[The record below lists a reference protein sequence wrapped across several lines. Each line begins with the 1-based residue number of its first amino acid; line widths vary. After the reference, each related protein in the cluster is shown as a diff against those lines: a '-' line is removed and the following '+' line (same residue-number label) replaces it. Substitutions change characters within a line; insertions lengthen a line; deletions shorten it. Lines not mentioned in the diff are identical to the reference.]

1 MADVDLKTRWLG
13 LTLRTPFVVG
23 ASPLGDD
30 IDLLAGLVDAGAGA
44 VVLHSLFEEQLVL
57 EQMAAHRHFD
67 AHIDTDAEA
76 RSFLPP
82 SDVFSLGVDRYL
94 GHLRRVRARVDVPVL
109 ASLNGVTP
117 GGWVEYAR
125 LLAEAGADAIE
136 LNLYE
141 IITDPLLTGA
151 EVEARQLEVVRS
163 VVAAVD
169 RPVSVKLSPF
179 YASIPGFVRQLAEA
193 GAAGVVLFNRFYQ
206 PDVNLDTLDV
216 DRTLALSTN
225 AELPLRLHALALVH
239 GRIDIGLAAAG
250 GVHTGLDAA
259 KTILCGAQAVHMV
272 SALLDKGQSRMK
284 GVREELAWWL
294 GEKGYKSV
302 DEARGVLSLAKAPNA
317 HALERV
323 NYMKMLQGWMPRR

>member
-1 MADVDLKTRWLG
+1 MADLKTRWLG
-13 LTLRTPFVVG
+13 LSLKAPFVIG
-23 ASPLGDD
+23 ASPVGDD
-30 IDLLAGLVDAGAGA
+30 LDKVAALVEAGAGA
-44 VVLHSLFEEQLVL
+44 LVLHSLFEEQLVL

-76 RSFLPP
+76 RSFLPS

-94 GHLRRVRARVDVPVL
+94 GHLRRARARVDVPVL

-125 LLAEAGADAIE
+125 LLADAGADAIE

-141 IITDPLLTGA
+141 VTVDPSLSGA
-151 EVEARQLEVVRS
+151 EVEARQLEVVRQ

-179 YASIPGFVRQLAEA
+179 YASVPGFVSQLAQA

-206 PDVNLDTLDV
+206 PDVDLEKLDV
-216 DRTLALSTN
+216 DRTLVPSTS

-239 GRIDIGLAAAG
+239 GRIDIGLSVSG

-259 KTILCGAQAVHMV
+259 KAILCGAQSVQMA
-272 SALLDKGQSRMK
+272 SALLDKGVARMK
-284 GVREELAWWL
+284 GVVEELGWWL
-294 GEKGYKSV
+294 DQKGYASV
-302 DEARGVLSLAKAPNA
+302 DEARGVLSLQHAPNA

>member
-1 MADVDLKTRWLG
+1 MADLTTHWLG

-30 IDLLAGLVDAGAGA
+30 IERLAALVDAGAGA
-44 VVLHSLFEEQLVL
+44 VVMHSLFEEQLVL
-57 EQMAAHRHFD
+57 EQMSAHRHFD
-67 AHIDTDAEA
+67 AHVDVDAEA
-76 RSFLPP
+76 RSFLPAN
-82 SDVFSLGVDRYL
+82 DVFSLGVDSYL
-94 GHLRRVRARVDVPVL
+94 GHLRRLRARLDVPVI

-117 GGWVEYAR
+117 GGWVEYAK
-125 LLAEAGADAIE
+125 LLSEAGADAIE

-141 IITDPLLTGA
+141 IVTDPELPGT

-163 VVAAVD
+163 VLEVVD

-179 YASIPGFVRQLAEA
+179 YASTPGFVRQLAQL

-206 PDVNLDTLDV
+206 PDVDLDKLDV
-216 DRTLALSTN
+216 DRTLLPSTS

-239 GRIDIGLAAAG
+239 GRIDIGLAASG

-259 KTILCGAQAVHMV
+259 KAILCGAQAVQMV
-272 SALLDKGQSRMK
+272 SALLVNGESRLK
-284 GVREELAWWL
+284 GVREELDWWL
-294 GEKGYKSV
+294 DQKGYKSV
-302 DEARGVLSLAKAPNA
+302 DEACGVLSLAKAPNA

-323 NYMKMLQGWMPRR
+323 NYMKVLQGWMPRR